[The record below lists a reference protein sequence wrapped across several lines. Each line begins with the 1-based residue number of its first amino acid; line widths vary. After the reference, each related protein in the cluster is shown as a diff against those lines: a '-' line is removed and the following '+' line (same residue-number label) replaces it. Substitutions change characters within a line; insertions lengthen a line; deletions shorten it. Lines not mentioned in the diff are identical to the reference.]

1 VPFCSKSHLSNLTT
15 KIKGISNMVQI
26 RNQHLLSIALISL
39 FVATFSFRATRTVAD
54 DELQIAKHES
64 TSKLV
69 GTWKLEKAEN
79 PGSPS
84 GIGTRLKMFNGT
96 HWCVIQPDGAGK
108 IVFLHGG
115 TYDFDGSQLK
125 TKTDFAGELTQTFV
139 GTSGT
144 VKLEID
150 GDVLNQIDPK
160 GVFNETWRRVMKTDA
175 K

>member
-1 VPFCSKSHLSNLTT
+1 MTRISNRGLIGLALLLPFFTLSNVFEAQTSADEKSNVAEQDAIT
-15 KIKGISNMVQI
+15 K
-26 RNQHLLSIALISL
+26 LI
-39 FVATFSFRATRTVAD
+39 
-54 DELQIAKHES
+54 
-64 TSKLV
+64 

-96 HWCVIQPDGAGK
+96 HWCVIQPDEAGK

-115 TYDFDGSQLK
+115 TYEFDGSDLK
-125 TKTDFAGELTQTFV
+125 TKTDFAGELTETFI
-139 GTSGT
+139 GTKGT

-150 GDVLNQIDPK
+150 GDTLRQIDPN
-160 GVFNETWRRVMKTDA
+160 GVFNETWRRVKRPVA

>member
-1 VPFCSKSHLSNLTT
+1 MCRNRIQSLL
-15 KIKGISNMVQI
+15 GISI
-26 RNQHLLSIALISL
+26 ILL
-39 FVATFSFRATRTVAD
+39 FVATIFFRASTTVAD
-54 DELQIAKHES
+54 DQTQTAKQES
-64 TSKLV
+64 ASKLV

-96 HWCVIQPDGAGK
+96 HWCVIQPDESGK

-115 TYDFDGSQLK
+115 TYDFDGSDLK
-125 TKTDFAGELTQTFV
+125 TKTDFAGELTESFI

-150 GDVLNQIDPK
+150 GDVLKQIDPN
-160 GVFNETWRRVMKTDA
+160 GVFNETWRRVTKPDS